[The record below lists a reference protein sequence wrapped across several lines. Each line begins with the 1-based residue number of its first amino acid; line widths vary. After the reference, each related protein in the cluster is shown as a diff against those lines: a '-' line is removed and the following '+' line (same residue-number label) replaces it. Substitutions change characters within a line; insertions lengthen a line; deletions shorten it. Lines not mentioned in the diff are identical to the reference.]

1 MVTMSTDEV
10 EPGTRPR
17 KLRPQ
22 HQEQQVPRSSLAK
35 PPTRDSA
42 EGCLLKG
49 STGSRDW
56 IPLPRTESAP
66 TTVNPRRCEDGARKK
81 GREGAEREGESRR
94 GKRELMGGGGGQRR
108 RKKRRR
114 GRNRRGPKDSEP
126 ACGLPPSVWSL
137 VGPQGLGGE
146 RTGSIK
152 IRTGPSS
159 GSISDPPGIH
169 HPQNLPKPFRAN
181 GISARQASGLPWPPV
196 NVC

>member
-1 MVTMSTDEV
+1 MIMVTMSTDEV

-56 IPLPRTESAP
+56 IPLPRTKSAP
-66 TTVNPRRCEDGARKK
+66 TTVSPRRCEDGARKK
-81 GREGAEREGESRR
+81 GREGEEREGESRR
-94 GKRELMGGGGGQRR
+94 GKRELMGGGEGQRR

-114 GRNRRGPKDSEP
+114 GRNRRGPFTPSSDPYYCEKGMPSP
-126 ACGLPPSVWSL
+126 RARAKGLRPSVWSPAQC
-137 VGPQGLGGE
+137 VVSGGA
-146 RTGSIK
+146 TGTWWGK
-152 IRTGPSS
+152 
-159 GSISDPPGIH
+159 DWLH
-169 HPQNLPKPFRAN
+169 KD
-181 GISARQASGLPWPPV
+181 
-196 NVC
+196 